1 MESQR
6 KEREGRREEREG
18 SGGKETGREEG
29 GRRDREEGMRR
40 GEKKAKLLAVCKCK
54 TSKHRKFSSV
64 HHGSS
69 HRLLL

>member
-1 MESQR
+1 MEVRRQGER
-6 KEREGRREEREG
+6 KE
-18 SGGKETGREEG
+18 
-29 GRRDREEGMRR
+29 GRRDREEGMRS